1 MTAISRRVALAA
13 GAAFAAVPVVRAAT
27 AAIGGVERFAPELD
41 ALIVPGTA
49 VEKLGDG
56 IQWAEGPVW
65 ARDGGYLLF
74 SDPPGNVM
82 RKWTRDGGVVEF
94 LRPSGLVGD
103 ASAMREAGSNGL
115 IVGRDGALLMAD
127 SGNRAIARV
136 DLATKQKT
144 ILVDRFEGKRFN
156 SPNDLVQAKDGA
168 IYFTDPP
175 YGLKDDIH
183 SPMKEVPFSGV
194 YRLSPDGK
202 LALLEKSLNFPNGI
216 ALSPDERILI
226 VSNSDPQ
233 RPVILRYALGSD
245 GMPTGSSLFFDAAP
259 LMKSNAPGLPDGMKI
274 DVHGNLFASGPGGIF
289 VFTPDAKLLGLIEIP
304 GKPIANCAFGEDG
317 STLFLTASDTLA
329 CIRTRTKGIGFA

>member
-1 MTAISRRVALAA
+1 MTASTRRAVIAA
-13 GAAFAAVPVVRAAT
+13 GAALAVAPSTRAGAVV
-27 AAIGGVERFAPELD
+27 IGGVKRFAPELD
-41 ALIVPGTA
+41 ALIAPDAT
-49 VEKLGDG
+49 VEKLTDG

-65 ARDGGYLLF
+65 VKAGGCLLF

-82 RKWTRDGGVVEF
+82 RKWTRGGGVSEF
-94 LRPSGLVGD
+94 LRPSGLAGD

-115 IVGRDGALLMAD
+115 IIGHDGVLLMAD

-144 ILVDRFEGKRFN
+144 ILVGRFEGKRFN

-183 SPMKEVPFSGV
+183 SPMKELAFSGV
-194 YRLSPDGK
+194 YRLSPDGT
-202 LALLEKSLNFPNGI
+202 LALLERSLNFPNGI
-216 ALSPDERILI
+216 ALSPDERTLYI
-226 VSNSDPQ
+226 SNSDPQ

-245 GMPTGSSLFFDAAP
+245 GMPAGSSLFFDGAP
-259 LMKSNAPGLPDGMKI
+259 LVKKDAPGLPDGMKI
-274 DVHGNLFASGPGGIF
+274 DARGNLFASGPGGIF
-289 VFTPDAKLLGLIEIP
+289 ILTPQGKALGLIEIP

-317 STLFLTASDTLA
+317 STLFLAASDTLA
-329 CIRTRTKGIGFA
+329 CIRTRTKGLGFA